1 MSLMNRR
8 LAPRR
13 YRVEGD
19 KMFDNL
25 REDLRRYGSGTHQ
38 QIRAIILTPPL
49 WAIIGYRFAR
59 WVNTAHLPG
68 PIRKLLRIV
77 STLTNL
83 WVGVATNI
91 ELPSEARIGPGL
103 FIAHTGYIVLGAGVV
118 MGHHCTLTQGVTIG
132 HAGGGNNSFEC
143 PSIGNRVYVGP
154 GSAIIGPVTVGDD
167 CLIGVNAVVT
177 QSIPPRAVAL
187 GNPARVKSLKG
198 SFALIMYP
206 GMETDLERKSA
217 LEEVE
222 QGEIVAKDIDGAFV

>member
-1 MSLMNRR
+1 
-8 LAPRR
+8 
-13 YRVEGD
+13 
-19 KMFDNL
+19 MFDNL

-38 QIRAIILTPPL
+38 QIRAILLTPPL

-59 WVNTAHLPG
+59 WVNTARLPG

-103 FIAHTGYIVLGAGVV
+103 FIAHTGYIVLGGGVV

-132 HAGGGNNSFEC
+132 HAGGGNNAFEC

-154 GSAIIGPVTVGDD
+154 GAAIIGPITVGDD
-167 CLIGVNAVVT
+167 CLIGVNAVLT
-177 QSIPPRAVAL
+177 QSIPSRAVAL

-206 GMETDLERKSA
+206 GMESDPERTSA
-217 LEEVE
+217 LKELKRDDVVV
-222 QGEIVAKDIDGAFV
+222 QEIDRALV